1 MTRAVKCQD
10 GWMRR
15 LLLIGSAVVFLD
27 VVFYTAITPLLPTYV
42 DELGLSK
49 TGAGILAGSYA
60 AGTLVASLPAGFFAA
75 RFGSRRALIG
85 GLLLLGVSSA
95 AFGIGDAAWVLV
107 LARFVQGAGGAL
119 AWAGAL
125 TWVILAAPEGSRG
138 RVIGDVLGIA
148 IVGALFGPAVGAL
161 AEAVGDEVVFSSV
174 LAITVALSAA
184 ALRMHE
190 PSPGERQRLDEVAG
204 AMSSAPVRWAT
215 VYVAAPSAMFGV
227 VAVLGPLRIDELGG
241 GAGLVALSFSLG
253 ALVEATLSPFAGRLS
268 DRVGRLRPFLLGMI
282 VCAAS
287 VALVPAA
294 GSLGAIVAI
303 LAVVSVGAGLCFAP
317 ALALLSDTA
326 ESAGLHQGFATGLI
340 NIAWALGQMTG
351 SAGGGV
357 GASVGGDALP
367 CLAAAAML
375 LATGVAASR
384 QMPRLAPALSSDR
397 MV

>member
-241 GAGLVALSFSLG
+241 GA
-253 ALVEATLSPFAGRLS
+253 T
-268 DRVGRLRPFLLGMI
+268 
-282 VCAAS
+282 
-287 VALVPAA
+287 
-294 GSLGAIVAI
+294 
-303 LAVVSVGAGLCFAP
+303 
-317 ALALLSDTA
+317 
-326 ESAGLHQGFATGLI
+326 
-340 NIAWALGQMTG
+340 
-351 SAGGGV
+351 
-357 GASVGGDALP
+357 
-367 CLAAAAML
+367 
-375 LATGVAASR
+375 
-384 QMPRLAPALSSDR
+384 
-397 MV
+397 